1 MYIYAKFTTKAATS
15 TSLGKPLLFKCNN
28 NQWKIP
34 GKKSI
39 FSKAVERKFVALL
52 QMISCPGNFQGFLP
66 INFQKKLLLSPVD
79 RGIAWYFVVFEYLV
93 NWQYQ
98 VVYFYQKFGHLDI
111 SASVSCHQD
120 WQQNFKIFILTLWF
134 FFKANRKF
142 MSNALQYTYSFACAS
157 VSNLLLLKRTLV
169 AINSR
174 IIESV

>member
-1 MYIYAKFTTKAATS
+1 MLLTFK
-15 TSLGKPLLFKCNN
+15 SLR
-28 NQWKIP
+28 
-34 GKKSI
+34 KKMCIFMQNSLQKQQLARLWENRCFLSVIIINEKYLEKSSI

-52 QMISCPGNFQGFLP
+52 QMISCPGNFQGFFP
-66 INFQKKLLLSPVD
+66 INFQKKLLLSLVD

-120 WQQNFKIFILTLWF
+120 WQQNFKIFILWF
-134 FFKANRKF
+134 FFKANKKF

-157 VSNLLLLKRTLV
+157 LS
-169 AINSR
+169 IYCF
-174 IIESV
+174 